1 MAHQKD
7 PIDTVQAA
15 KDSCQGRLGARQAA
29 LRKKPGA
36 QLLGRL
42 RVFFIK
48 ENYCA
53 FSLGFR
59 EILRNTEQVFLKK
72 NKKKHDPLWSRFPGH
87 EMNNRLLP
95 H

>member
-15 KDSCQGRLGARQAA
+15 KDSCQGRLGARQAV

-72 NKKKHDPLWSRFPGH
+72 KKKNMTLCGADFQG
-87 EMNNRLLP
+87 MK
-95 H
+95 